1 MIHAAYATL
10 QSVSGVNPASLQ
22 LHSVQLS
29 GLVPMAPAMP
39 EVTSTEPP
47 GAAQF
52 DTLLGWAKWISLGV
66 CVLGLVA
73 AGALMAFQSHR
84 GEGSEHLSRVGMALI
99 GVVIISAASS
109 LVSFLA

>member
-10 QSVSGVNPASLQ
+10 QFLSGVSL
-22 LHSVQLS
+22 VGVRPS

-39 EVTSTEPP
+39 QVNSTEPP

-84 GEGSEHLSRVGMALI
+84 GEGSEHLHRVGMALI